1 MIGGEKVAQGFIM
14 HTCYPKLWTWS
25 FLIFRGKGEEEVQSW
40 YKQRSGKFVRN
51 CFRNFVICESNFIL
65 RGGKQIEERKMRKKE
80 EEEEKERANFSVFCR
95 SNHYLLILNIKIE
108 LSEKSLALDLLI
120 LEIRIDGNSW
130 RKKLKGGFRNWNFSF
145 SRVSQREN

>member
-1 MIGGEKVAQGFIM
+1 
-14 HTCYPKLWTWS
+14 
-25 FLIFRGKGEEEVQSW
+25 
-40 YKQRSGKFVRN
+40 
-51 CFRNFVICESNFIL
+51 
-65 RGGKQIEERKMRKKE
+65 MRKKE

-130 RKKLKGGFRNWNFSF
+130 RKKLKGGFRN
-145 SRVSQREN
+145 